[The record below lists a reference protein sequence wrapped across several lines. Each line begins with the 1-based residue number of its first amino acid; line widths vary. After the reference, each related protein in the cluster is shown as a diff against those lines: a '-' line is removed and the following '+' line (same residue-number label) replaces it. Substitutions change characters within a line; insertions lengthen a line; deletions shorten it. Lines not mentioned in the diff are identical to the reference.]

1 MGVSSRTEVK
11 PLIYRKGDKKDIAN
25 YRSTSLLNLHYIN
38 YTAIVKNCMQETLD
52 GIIGENKSTA
62 IEKRT
67 MLHALSIIRDIIH
80 MSNTLNKQL
89 AAISLDFFSQGGLGF
104 YFLCPSYV

>member
-11 PLIYRKGDKKDIAN
+11 SLIYKKGDKKDIAN
-25 YRSTSLLNLHYIN
+25 YRSTSLLNLDYKI
-38 YTAIVKNCMQETLD
+38 YTTIVKNCMQETLD
-52 GIIGENKSTA
+52 GIISENKSTA
-62 IEKRT
+62 IERKT

-89 AAISLDFFSQGGLGF
+89 AVISLDFFSQGGLGF